1 MNDFFLAKNGQ
12 MILPL
17 NEVEYAVGQVCM
29 RDFDKWLSFS
39 EPVKKFIN
47 GRELTDDLL
56 NELTQDFFGEC
67 VSLCQIVV
75 KDFVVDLSCLLHI
88 ASFIAVVIQAN
99 QAYFAEKE
107 DEPKAKP
114 KKKQSEKKDKT
125 TWFDSFQILVS
136 HGHSHESIMNM
147 TYGAF
152 TEYLKAIKRRDQEQM
167 IQQVNLMRIAYS
179 ADGAG
184 FSKFIH
190 DMQCG

>member
-17 NEVEYAVGQVCM
+17 NDVEYAIGQVCM
-29 RDFDKWLSFS
+29 RDFDKWLYSA
-39 EPVKKFIN
+39 EPVKKFVN

-56 NELTQDFFGEC
+56 NELTQDLFGEC
-67 VSLCQIVV
+67 VLLCQIAVEG
-75 KDFVVDLSCLLHI
+75 FIVDQSCLLHI
-88 ASFIAVVIQAN
+88 TSFIAVVIQAN

-152 TEYLKAIKRRDQEQM
+152 TEYLKAIKRRDQDKV
-167 IQQVNLMRIAYS
+167 IQQVNLMRVAYH
-179 ADGAG
+179 ADGVG